1 MTRLMLAL
9 AGLAALAAC
18 SEPRNQD
25 TGRADSIARPLEEA
39 LAESSATS
47 TDMAGPPRSA
57 AQERPSQGREQGPH
71 SDVQASPAGQSMAAR
86 RLRHPAPALA
96 RAATPAPTRPPP
108 ARASAPAPAPPG
120 PASAPIPS
128 AGPAPD
134 TVSPPAWVP
143 APDSTWASDTAG
155 TAARWSQA
163 SAAVAGLSLP
173 AGTTI
178 RAALQDSINSRH
190 DSAGQLVM
198 ARIREE
204 ITDRSGHVVVP
215 AGSPVELSIAQLEPA
230 KSRDASDG
238 KLALQ
243 VDSILI
249 DAGMDAATQARI
261 FEPFF
266 TTKPFGQ
273 GTGLGLAAAYGIMK
287 QHKGHLAVTSAPGEG
302 TAFTLYL
309 PVFSDADVVERPEEP
324 EPPPSGG
331 APTQRGATVLVV
343 EDECAVREIA
353 TRSLQSGGFRVLQAS
368 DGAGALEMV
377 DRYGPPHLVLTD
389 VMMPGM
395 GGAELARRL
404 EERWPALPVLFMSGY
419 SAEDLR
425 RQGAVGFEGVMIQKP
440 FTPEGL
446 VRRVAAALSQVGG
459 S

>member
-249 DAGMDAATQARI
+249 DGRAHHVSADVQPVPHELQGRGVTAGEA
-261 FEPFF
+261 E
-266 TTKPFGQ
+266 KVGV
-273 GTGLGLAAAYGIMK
+273 GAAAG
-287 QHKGHLAVTSAPGEG
+287 AVVGRVLSGNARGAVIG
-302 TAFTLYL
+302 GAVGAVGGVVVAAQTA
-309 PVFSDADVVERPEEP
+309 SRDVVVKP
-324 EPPPSGG
+324 G
-331 APTQRGATVLVV
+331 TWVV
-343 EDECAVREIA
+343 
-353 TRSLQSGGFRVLQAS
+353 
-368 DGAGALEMV
+368 
-377 DRYGPPHLVLTD
+377 LVLTA
-389 VMMPGM
+389 P
-395 GGAELARRL
+395 
-404 EERWPALPVLFMSGY
+404 
-419 SAEDLR
+419 
-425 RQGAVGFEGVMIQKP
+425 
-440 FTPEGL
+440 L
-446 VRRVAAALSQVGG
+446 VVKE
-459 S
+459 